1 MIDFHPINRAA
12 VPRLP
17 AIVQRCEIPGV
28 STGTQ
33 AHSKSILRLARGP
46 ISPQPDR
53 GGDPVSLC
61 AYVEGVSQGEAARLL
76 ARMLAIDVDAG

>member
-1 MIDFHPINRAA
+1 LSSVYCQAA
-12 VPRLP
+12 RFIP
-17 AIVQRCEIPGV
+17 ANISCEIPGV
-28 STGTQ
+28 STGIQ
-33 AHSKSILRLARGP
+33 AHSKINLATG
-46 ISPQPDR
+46 QWADFATTDR